1 MHVIGS
7 SLTSV
12 DLSGLTRLELGFALV
27 TVAAAAGLML
37 ALSFADRRRSMAI
50 LSALGAGR
58 AQVGAFVWSEAAL
71 VLAGGVAFGLA
82 TGALIAEILVK
93 LLTGVF
99 DPPPEALVI
108 PWGYG
113 VAIVLAATGATCL
126 VAWLS
131 LTASMR
137 GVTQAIRADQ

>member
-1 MHVIGS
+1 MHAIGS

-12 DLSGLTRLELGFALV
+12 DLSGLTRLELGFSLII
-27 TVAAAAGLML
+27 VAACAGLML

-50 LSALGAGR
+50 LSALGGGP
-58 AQVGAFVWSEAAL
+58 VHIGAFVWSETVL
-71 VLAGGVAFGLA
+71 VLVGGLAIGLA

-108 PWGYG
+108 PWSYG
-113 VAIVLAATGATCL
+113 VLMIAAATAAVCL

-131 LTASMR
+131 LLAAMR
-137 GVTQAIRADQ
+137 GVSDAIRIDQ